1 MGMKIHGLGKLKLPV
16 PLLAGLKRDSPPLAD
31 SKCKV
36 FEPSYCSSLANP
48 AAPLKRDL
56 RFATTS
62 YGECARWSIF
72 NPVKPI
78 FRCLALRIN
87 AGGTVT
93 KFPPGLGPNEGVL
106 TPPSYSGPV
115 LPQWHLMPPAV

>member
-1 MGMKIHGLGKLKLPV
+1 MRIPMGMKIHGLGKLKLPV

-48 AAPLKRDL
+48 AARLVDELKSSR
-56 RFATTS
+56 

-72 NPVKPI
+72 KV
-78 FRCLALRIN
+78 L
-87 AGGTVT
+87 
-93 KFPPGLGPNEGVL
+93 FPLLE
-106 TPPSYSGPV
+106 
-115 LPQWHLMPPAV
+115 